1 MLNNA
6 REIVNE
12 LREFKTSYES
22 LGVKFTYTPSVCE
35 RAADLIEAL
44 LGERWNRVSETALP
58 SAEVIAF
65 NLPTGEMMIGR
76 VSCFGGGYK
85 CESENEILTSVTHW
99 MPKPAL
105 PEELS

>member
-22 LGVKFTYTPSVCE
+22 LGVKFAYTPSVCE
-35 RAADLIEAL
+35 KAANLIEAL
-44 LGERWNRVSETALP
+44 LDERWNRATETVLP
-58 SAEVIAF
+58 GTEVLAVNRF
-65 NLPTGEMMIGR
+65 GEMMVGW
-76 VSCFGGGYK
+76 VSCNGDEYM
-85 CESENEILTSVTHW
+85 CESDNEILTSVTHW

-105 PEELS
+105 PEELR